1 MALRETRYS
10 QSCAVKLWM
19 IRYPCSPV
27 AASRLRPGLGGAGGT
42 CAGWSCRI
50 LRPRFATFVC
60 MCEQEANAALK
71 ALRII
76 PARSRGH
83 HNPAESKARR
93 PHHGATGSHWQ
104 RAATCGCR
112 SAGSRPARGVMEMI
126 VINLLVVKLFVGKFF
141 VTSRGV
147 SIFLK
152 SGECNENV
160 R

>member
-1 MALRETRYS
+1 MALRETRCS

-27 AASRLRPGLGGAGGT
+27 AASSLRPGLGGAGGT

-71 ALRII
+71 ALTII

-93 PHHGATGSHWQ
+93 PPGSHWQ

-112 SAGSRPARGVMEMI
+112 SAGSRPARGMMKMMI
-126 VINLLVVKLFVGKFF
+126 VINLLVVKLFVGRCF

-152 SGECNENV
+152 SGECNENL